1 MQILRDLFN
10 LKDQIKKN
18 EFSIMKTPDQ
28 PKKNL
33 MILVVKGKDKK
44 TAENSSNKV
53 KKTKYFFLCFCQSS
67 GEYELN
73 SYTVQKRYTPSPA
86 RGVQN

>member
-1 MQILRDLFN
+1 LKQKIATVAKLFFLVQILMDLFN

-33 MILVVKGKDKK
+33 MILVEKGKDKK
-44 TAENSSNKV
+44 KSRKQL
-53 KKTKYFFLCFCQSS
+53 KQ
-67 GEYELN
+67 G
-73 SYTVQKRYTPSPA
+73 
-86 RGVQN
+86 

>member
-1 MQILRDLFN
+1 MDLFN

-33 MILVVKGKDKK
+33 MILVEKGKDKK
-44 TAENSSNKV
+44 KAENSSNKV
-53 KKTKYFFLCFCQSS
+53 KKNKIFLSVLLSIFW
-67 GEYELN
+67 
-73 SYTVQKRYTPSPA
+73 RI
-86 RGVQN
+86 

>member
-1 MQILRDLFN
+1 MDLFN

-33 MILVVKGKDKK
+33 MILVEKGKDKK
-44 TAENSSNKV
+44 KKQKTAQTRL
-53 KKTKYFFLCFCQSS
+53 KKQNIYFCAFVNLLANMS
-67 GEYELN
+67 
-73 SYTVQKRYTPSPA
+73 
-86 RGVQN
+86 

>member
-1 MQILRDLFN
+1 MDLFN

-33 MILVVKGKDKK
+33 MILVEKGKDKK
-44 TAENSSNKV
+44 KSRKQL
-53 KKTKYFFLCFCQSS
+53 K
-67 GEYELN
+67 
-73 SYTVQKRYTPSPA
+73 
-86 RGVQN
+86 

>member
-1 MQILRDLFN
+1 MDLFN

-33 MILVVKGKDKK
+33 MILVEKGKDKK
-44 TAENSSNKV
+44 KAENSSNKV
-53 KKTKYFFLCFCQSS
+53 KKKQNISFCAFVNLLANMS
-67 GEYELN
+67 
-73 SYTVQKRYTPSPA
+73 
-86 RGVQN
+86 

>member
-1 MQILRDLFN
+1 MDLFN

-28 PKKNL
+28 TKKNL
-33 MILVVKGKDKK
+33 MILVEKGKDKK
-44 TAENSSNKV
+44 KVENSSNKV
-53 KKTKYFFLCFCQSS
+53 KKTKYFFLCFCQSF

-73 SYTVQKRYTPSPA
+73 FYTLFKRCIHRLQHVGSKIE
-86 RGVQN
+86 

>member
-1 MQILRDLFN
+1 MDLFN

-44 TAENSSNKV
+44 KQKTAQTRL
-53 KKTKYFFLCFCQSS
+53 KKQNISFCAFVNLLANIS
-67 GEYELN
+67 
-73 SYTVQKRYTPSPA
+73 
-86 RGVQN
+86 

>member
-1 MQILRDLFN
+1 MDLFN

-33 MILVVKGKDKK
+33 MILVEKGKDKK
-44 TAENSSNKV
+44 KAENSSNKV
-53 KKTKYFFLCFCQSS
+53 
-67 GEYELN
+67 
-73 SYTVQKRYTPSPA
+73 
-86 RGVQN
+86 